1 MAKSIYALLGAA
13 LAVSLVA
20 GPARAYDFQARDAS
34 LSVSSSA
41 PFVRYTFE
49 AEVVNRGG
57 DSTLVGPTVEF
68 EYRKSG
74 GVWTEFLQPDTAED
88 ESRGEAHFFE
98 RAFSVRRRDVSL
110 SRLRHQRAR
119 RYGCREQLLLHR
131 DDQDRKRPG
140 LNREADGIVGPQTLA
155 AMTWR
160 ELRTAAYRGPG
171 RAGGVVDCRRIAS

>member
-20 GPARAYDFQARDAS
+20 GPARAYDFQARNAS
-34 LSVSSSA
+34 LSTSSSA

-74 GVWTEFLQPDTAED
+74 GVWTEFY
-88 ESRGEAHFFE
+88 SRILPKMNRG
-98 RAFSVRRRDVSL
+98 VRRTFSSEHSQPVAGTYRYRACVTSVPDDTDVENNCS
-110 SRLRHQRAR
+110 STVTI
-119 RYGCREQLLLHR
+119 
-131 DDQDRKRPG
+131 
-140 LNREADGIVGPQTLA
+140 GIGSVL
-155 AMTWR
+155 
-160 ELRTAAYRGPG
+160 
-171 RAGGVVDCRRIAS
+171 D